1 MQIKCRQA
9 DRQAGEGEG
18 VKKEVLMCLWHV
30 LVWQDFSAKVTD
42 FGLAKVGPGED
53 RSHVTTEVMGT
64 MGYACPAYV
73 QTGEFQ

>member
-1 MQIKCRQA
+1 MRIGC
-9 DRQAGEGEG
+9 E
-18 VKKEVLMCLWHV
+18 
-30 LVWQDFSAKVTD
+30 WQDFTAKVTD

-73 QTGEFQ
+73 QTGEREAGRWGVASSEGSWGGWK